1 MQKNNRTY
9 FIVIILILS
18 INYLIAQI
26 GDVIWEENFDN
37 LDNWIIE
44 TGNGSWGWGN
54 GELEYYHENNVEITE
69 IPGESGNNA
78 LLITAIEETGPEIVD
93 QWGNPLNYTSGRL
106 NTKSKVSIKYGIVET
121 RVRVPDLDL
130 GGWPAVWMLGTSNYG
145 WPTCGEI
152 DMMEMGAKQVFR
164 DLHDE
169 HNGGNG
175 NNNSTVNQSVA
186 ANAIFYSLD
195 AVTPENPSGA
205 ASLSWDPDDEFCRPY
220 YSYDPPL
227 NDRFLI
233 YRTYWD
239 EESLRFTVIDNEIEY
254 DLYTE
259 PFVIDSVSAEFR
271 EPFYLIANLAIGGAF
286 TDAYNLGDPGSGLP
300 VSMQFPAEM
309 YVDYIKVYE
318 WNEQGEVHIG
328 PPDFESGTFGLFTDE
343 TPTNNGL
350 EIGVDSEIYVWEGTL
365 AAGSIAPYEGENGI
379 SWTTTGLGWF
389 GAGIMSSQPVNL
401 FNFGDGFLKFMI
413 KIPANVAF
421 QIGVIDAWGNQNYV
435 DFPVN
440 QTTYGLIRNGEWG
453 EASVPVEDLRGLYID
468 LRMLSYEFVILEV
481 NGAQC
486 EFGLDDIYWEGGISE
501 ISENTIE
508 LKKFE
513 LQQNF
518 PNPFNPETNISYSLS
533 EASTVKIEIYNIKG
547 QKVKQLVNDQ
557 LPAGQHSVI
566 WNGTDKTNTTVSSGI
581 YFYKIKTDFGENKK
595 KCILLK

>member
-1 MQKNNRTY
+1 M
-9 FIVIILILS
+9 
-18 INYLIAQI
+18 
-26 GDVIWEENFDN
+26 
-37 LDNWIIE
+37 
-44 TGNGSWGWGN
+44 
-54 GELEYYHENNVEITE
+54 
-69 IPGESGNNA
+69 
-78 LLITAIEETGPEIVD
+78 
-93 QWGNPLNYTSGRL
+93 
-106 NTKSKVSIKYGIVET
+106 
-121 RVRVPDLDL
+121 
-130 GGWPAVWMLGTSNYG
+130 
-145 WPTCGEI
+145 
-152 DMMEMGAKQVFR
+152 
-164 DLHDE
+164 
-169 HNGGNG
+169 
-175 NNNSTVNQSVA
+175 
-186 ANAIFYSLD
+186 
-195 AVTPENPSGA
+195 
-205 ASLSWDPDDEFCRPY
+205 
-220 YSYDPPL
+220 
-227 NDRFLI
+227 I
-233 YRTYWD
+233 YRNYWD

-413 KIPANVAF
+413 KVPANVAF

-435 DFPVN
+435 DFPAN
-440 QTTYGLIRNGEWG
+440 QTTYGLVRDGEWG
-453 EASVPVEDLRGLYID
+453 QASIPVDDLRGLYID

-481 NGAQC
+481 SGAQC

-501 ISENTIE
+501 ADENVVEI
-508 LKKFE
+508 KNFE

-518 PNPFNPETNISYSLS
+518 PNPFNPETNINYSLS
-533 EASTVKIEIYNIKG
+533 EASHVKIEVYNIKG
-547 QKVKQLVNDQ
+547 QKVKQLVNGR
-557 LPAGQHSVI
+557 LSAGQHSVV
-566 WNGTDKTNTTVSSGI
+566 WDGTDKSNTPVSSGI
-581 YFYKIKTDFGENKK
+581 YFYKIQTDFGEDKK